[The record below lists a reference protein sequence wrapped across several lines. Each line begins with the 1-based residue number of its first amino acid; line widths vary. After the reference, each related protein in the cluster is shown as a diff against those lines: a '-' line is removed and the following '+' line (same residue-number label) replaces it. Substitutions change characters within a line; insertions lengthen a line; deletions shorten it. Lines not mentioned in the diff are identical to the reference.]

1 MINVGLIGFGRY
13 GKKYYSHINQNNKF
27 RIIKILRKNKKNSK
41 VFTNNVEK
49 FFQIKN
55 IDLYII
61 ASPTYSHFRYLN
73 LAMKKNKNIIVE
85 KPLVKTKEEF
95 LKFKKNLI
103 QYKKIILINH
113 TDLYFKSFLELK
125 NKIIEIGKIKEI
137 KLSYGKKDRYFLK
150 NIKEITDL
158 PFYEWLSHPL
168 AIINFLFKQI
178 KFKIEVKE
186 NQINK
191 NKFLI
196 QKLKIF
202 FISDQIKIKLYFSNN
217 YKQKKRNLRIN
228 GALGSLTYRGYNKK
242 NKFILTKKDKEIN
255 FGFKNENSIENLLN
269 NFIDKFYKNKF
280 VDDRKIICKTMHQL
294 FNISKNIK

>member
-1 MINVGLIGFGRY
+1 
-13 GKKYYSHINQNNKF
+13 
-27 RIIKILRKNKKNSK
+27 
-41 VFTNNVEK
+41 
-49 FFQIKN
+49 
-55 IDLYII
+55 
-61 ASPTYSHFRYLN
+61 
-73 LAMKKNKNIIVE
+73 MKKNKNIIVE

-168 AIINFLFKQI
+168 AIINFLFKES
-178 KFKIEVKE
+178 KFKIEVKK

-191 NKFLI
+191 NKFII

-202 FISDQIKIKLYFSNN
+202 FINDQIKIRLYFSNN
-217 YKQKKRNLRIN
+217 YKKKKRNLRIN
-228 GALGSLTYRGYNKK
+228 GALGSLIYRGYNKK